1 MGPMDASAAWW
12 ATWWRSLVAASVGV
26 ALLAL
31 SAGVTA
37 ARSEAIT
44 ALLEASSRNAEVLV
58 TTVLVRELDASELA
72 VPFPAV
78 EARAVDATL
87 QEGVFVDPSIARVR
101 IWSGE
106 GVIVFSSGGSG
117 EMGIGPE
124 GERPIDRA
132 LAGVAV
138 SRATTEPVPARAGL
152 DPLPT
157 EIWET
162 WVPLRTAD
170 GPEPQ
175 AVVEIDQYRSV
186 IVSGTGS
193 GAARLA
199 TALRVLAGLS
209 FVAAVVLA
217 FATARRR
224 RLSPDPAP
232 AGDLAPADPDDE
244 RFAMMEVA
252 HERDV
257 SIARATEA
265 EDRERLARD
274 RLAVLLPLEQRLEVA
289 ERRALDAERRL
300 EEITERLAAEPGEE
314 EPAGGGP
321 QGGAADPSEAAARRA
336 AELRA
341 RLGRGGIEKKRDP

>member
-1 MGPMDASAAWW
+1 MVTGP
-12 ATWWRSLVAASVGV
+12 VGV
-26 ALLAL
+26 
-31 SAGVTA
+31 
-37 ARSEAIT
+37 
-44 ALLEASSRNAEVLV
+44 
-58 TTVLVRELDASELA
+58 
-72 VPFPAV
+72 P
-78 EARAVDATL
+78 
-87 QEGVFVDPSIARVR
+87 
-101 IWSGE
+101 
-106 GVIVFSSGGSG
+106 
-117 EMGIGPE
+117 
-124 GERPIDRA
+124 PIDRA
-132 LAGVAV
+132 LAGVVV

-162 WVPLRTAD
+162 WIPLRTAD

-186 IVSGTGS
+186 ILAGTGS

-217 FATARRR
+217 LATARRR
-224 RLSPDPAP
+224 RLPPDPDA
-232 AGDLAPADPDDE
+232 AGDVASADPGDE

-274 RLAVLLPLEQRLEVA
+274 RLAALLPLEQRLEVA

-300 EEITERLAAEPGEE
+300 EEITERLAAERDEE
-314 EPAGGGP
+314 DDPVGGGGAE
-321 QGGAADPSEAAARRA
+321 GGAADPSEAAARRA

-341 RLGRGGIEKKRDP
+341 RLGRGGTEKKRDP